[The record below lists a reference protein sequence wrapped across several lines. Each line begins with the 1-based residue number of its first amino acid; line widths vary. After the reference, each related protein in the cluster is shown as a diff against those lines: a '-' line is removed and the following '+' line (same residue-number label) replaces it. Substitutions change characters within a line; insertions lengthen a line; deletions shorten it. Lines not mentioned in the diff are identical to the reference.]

1 MSSQVEKSTPDWK
14 KFLQLGEKLLAE
26 PLASVQQDL
35 IESTI
40 RQILKARAVV
50 WLAEPYY
57 PLPGQVDV
65 KTIPAQKMPP
75 LVAKAFKNHRC
86 CYQDTASDK
95 ISTRNPIVSDQ
106 VALPLMA
113 HNDLLGIVE
122 AHRPASHPFS
132 TEELHF
138 LDGLTSNAAL
148 SMQITRQIAIKNW
161 RSEQLALVQTVS
173 NQIANLVDLD
183 DLSLQVTH
191 LIQDTFH
198 YYYVAVFIAEDS
210 KLTLAGDTLT
220 QPDSKSSPIKINAQW
235 GEGMVGTTAEKGVE
249 LVAQDVKLEPSYCY
263 VDLLPD
269 TKSEA
274 TIPLKIE
281 NRVLGVMD
289 VQSDQLDAFHEFDIV
304 LLRSLA
310 DNIALAIENSR
321 IYSHLLQRADQIAA
335 VLDVS
340 HALNSILDPD
350 LLLQEIVRLIHDRFG
365 YPFVHLFTVQPDTK
379 KVIYRAGSGPR
390 SGVFLREQVAYN
402 VDDPLG
408 IIPWVARTGKSLLAN
423 DVSAEPLYRP
433 ANMFPSGTK
442 SELAVPLSLGDNVLG
457 VLDMQSDQQGR
468 FNDEDRTLIEALAAS
483 IAVTLRNASL
493 YRSEQWRRQVADS
506 FRDVARLLS
515 SNSPLENLLETI
527 LDKLEANL
535 PCDAS
540 AIWLLEEPQLQEH
553 ALGQELEL
561 AAVHGVDAEKII
573 RMRREAPDI
582 RQWLDSTLT
591 VAEPSIRKPGD
602 PFGPLGAA
610 LDYPSDY
617 SSIAAPLRSGNQMLG
632 TLSLAYHDPGRYG
645 PEASAIVA
653 TFASYAA
660 VAIQNA
666 RTYANAQAQA
676 WSSTVLLQVAQAVQE
691 MSSLEDLL
699 ETMARLTPL
708 LVGMKQC
715 AFFLWDEGLGGFV
728 YETGHGLELPAKG
741 TLSKLDNSQAF
752 ARLAAQKSTL
762 FLQDAGKDLNLSLG
776 DLQPGKNTQ
785 VLIPLVAHDE
795 LLGAFLVIHQQPAE
809 RGAGTGFDD
818 RTLAI
823 LHGIA
828 NQTATAIE
836 NIKLL
841 EARQEDSYVT
851 AVLLQV
857 AQAVVSQNSLDDIL
871 ENILHLLPI
880 LIGIDACILYDWD
893 KQQDTFTPLKAIFS
907 DQTQE
912 TAVLARNY
920 PASTAPLLAAIA
932 RQDTMAFC
940 TLENR
945 SVPPTR
951 WPSLS
956 CAEPGTTPSREDQM
970 KGTLLLGF
978 PISVKGEVL
987 GVLLAWEQQ
996 IPLQFHEKRV
1006 EIMNGVAQQIALAI
1020 QNNRL
1025 EQEKAGQER
1034 LQQELQ
1040 LARRIQETFLPTHLP
1055 EMPGWE
1061 LDMRWQTARQVGG
1074 DFYDVIRLHK
1084 NRLALVI
1091 ADVSDKG
1098 IPAALYMTVV
1108 RTLIRAY
1115 AQNSDSPAAV
1125 LRHVNSLLYRNTPDG
1140 MFVTTAMVMLDAG
1153 SGRLTYA
1160 NAGHCLP
1167 LHYHAASRKITAL
1180 PKGGIALGVLDD
1192 VRYQE
1197 YPIQIDSK
1205 DSLIFYTDGV
1215 TECFS
1220 PNGETFGENRLYRA
1234 ILKQKG
1240 KSICDMLE
1248 SIETSLVAFRQTE
1261 PISDDI
1267 TIIAAQRL

>member
-1 MSSQVEKSTPDWK
+1 MSAKADKSSPDWK
-14 KFLQLGEKLLAE
+14 QFLQLGEELLAE
-26 PLASVQQDL
+26 PLASKQQEL
-35 IESTI
+35 IKSAI
-40 RQILKARAVV
+40 QQFLKARADV

-57 PLPGQVDV
+57 PLPGQAAVQ
-65 KTIPAQKMPP
+65 TIPSPKMPP
-75 LVAKAFKNHRC
+75 LVARALKNRRSC
-86 CYQDTASDK
+86 FQNTTTNK
-95 ISTRNPIVSDQ
+95 ISLASPTAADRA
-106 VALPLMA
+106 ALPLMA
-113 HNDLLGIVE
+113 HNDLLGVVE
-122 AHRPASHPFS
+122 VHRTAGKPF
-132 TEELHF
+132 TLEELHF
-138 LDGLTSNAAL
+138 LDGLVSNAAL

-183 DLSLQVTH
+183 ELSLQVTH

-198 YYYVAVFIAEDS
+198 YYYVAIFIAEDG

-220 QPDSKSSPIKINAQW
+220 QPDSKGSPVKIDAQW
-235 GEGMVGTTAEKGVE
+235 GEGMVGTTAEKGIE
-249 LVAQDVKLEPSYCY
+249 MVAQDVRQEPSYCY

-289 VQSDQLDAFHEFDIV
+289 VQSNQLDAFHEFDIV

-310 DNIALAIENSR
+310 DNIALAIEDSR
-321 IYSHLLQRADQIAA
+321 IYSSLRKRADQIAA
-335 VLDVS
+335 ILEVS
-340 HALNSILDPD
+340 HALNSILETDS
-350 LLLQEIVRLIHDRFG
+350 LLQEIVRLIHDRFD
-365 YPFVHLFTVQPDTK
+365 YPFVHLFTVQAEEK

-390 SGVFLREQVAYN
+390 SGVFLREQVAY
-402 VDDPLG
+402 DLDAPLG

-433 ANMFPSGTK
+433 ADMFPNGTK
-442 SELAVPLSLGDNVLG
+442 SELTVPLSLGNNVLG
-457 VLDMQSDQQGR
+457 VLDIQSDQPGR
-468 FNDEDRTLIEALAAS
+468 FNEEDQALIEALAAS
-483 IAVTLRNASL
+483 IAVTLRNANL
-493 YRSEQWRRQVADS
+493 YHSEQWQRQVADS

-515 SNSPLENLLETI
+515 SNSPLERLLETI

-540 AIWLLEEPQLQEH
+540 AIWLLEEPKPLEH

-561 AAVHGVDAEKII
+561 AAVHGVDAEKIV
-573 RMRREAPDI
+573 RVRREAKDI
-582 RQWLDSTLT
+582 RQWLDSALT
-591 VAEPSIRKPGD
+591 VAEPSIRAPGD

-610 LDYPSDY
+610 LEYPPDY
-617 SSIAAPLRSGNQMLG
+617 SSIAAPLRSGDQVLG
-632 TLSLAYHDPGRYG
+632 ILSLAYHDPGRYG

-699 ETMARLTPL
+699 VTMARLTPL
-708 LVGMKQC
+708 LIGLKQC
-715 AFFLWDEGLGGFV
+715 AFFLWDEDLDGFV
-728 YETGHGLELPAKG
+728 YETGQGLELPAKG
-741 TLSKLDNSQAF
+741 ILSKTQDSPAF

-762 FLQDAGKDLNLSLG
+762 FLQNAAQELNMPLG
-776 DLQPGKNTQ
+776 GLQPGKNTQ
-785 VLIPLVAHDE
+785 VLIPLVSHGD

-809 RGAGTGFDD
+809 RGASAGFDD

-828 NQTATAIE
+828 NQTAVAIE

-880 LIGIDACILYDWD
+880 LIGIDACILYEWD
-893 KQQDTFTPLKAIFS
+893 KSQDTFTPLKAVTDS
-907 DQTQE
+907 HSQE
-912 TAVLARNY
+912 SAVLAKKY
-920 PASTAPLLAAIA
+920 ASAAAPLLAAITRRDA
-932 RQDTMAFC
+932 MAFC
-940 TLENR
+940 MLEN
-945 SVPPTR
+945 SSIAPTR
-951 WPSLS
+951 WPSLV
-956 CAEPGTTPSREDQM
+956 CAEPGSSPSREDLL
-970 KGTLLLGF
+970 KGNLLLGF
-978 PISVKGEVL
+978 PISVKGEVF
-987 GVLLAWEQQ
+987 GVLLAREQQ
-996 IPLQFHEKRV
+996 IPIQFHEKRV

-1020 QNNRL
+1020 QNERL
-1025 EQEKAGQER
+1025 EKEKAGQER
-1034 LQQELQ
+1034 LQQEIQ
-1040 LARRIQETFLPTHLP
+1040 LARRIQETFLPNQLP
-1055 EMPGWE
+1055 EIPGWE
-1061 LDMRWQTARQVGG
+1061 LDVRWQTARQVGG

-1084 NRLALVI
+1084 NHLALVI

-1115 AQNSDSPAAV
+1115 AQNSDSPAAI
-1125 LRHVNSLLYRNTPDG
+1125 LRHVNELLYRDTPDG
-1140 MFVTTAMVMLDAG
+1140 MFVTAAMVLLDVD
-1153 SGRLTYA
+1153 SGQLTYA

-1167 LHYHAASRKITAL
+1167 VHYRTGSNKISVL
-1180 PKGGIALGVLDD
+1180 PKGGIALGVLGN
-1192 VRYQE
+1192 VHYQE
-1197 YPIQIDSK
+1197 TQLQIEPGDSII
-1205 DSLIFYTDGV
+1205 LYTDGV

-1220 PNGETFGENRLYRA
+1220 PDGETFGEDRLYQA

-1240 KSICDMLE
+1240 KSICNMLE

>member
-1 MSSQVEKSTPDWK
+1 MSSKAEKSVPDWK
-14 KFLQLGEKLLAE
+14 QFLELGEKLLAE
-26 PLASVQQDL
+26 PLASNQRILIKSAIQQY
-35 IESTI
+35 
-40 RQILKARAVV
+40 LKARATL

-57 PLPGQVDV
+57 PLPGQANVRTV
-65 KTIPAQKMPP
+65 PSQKMPV
-75 LVAKAFKNHRC
+75 LVAEALKNRRP
-86 CYQDTASDK
+86 CYQNTAANK
-95 ISTRNPIVSDQ
+95 ISHHTAIVSDQ

-113 HNDLLGIVE
+113 HTDLLGVVE
-122 AHRPASHPFS
+122 VHRPTSHMFS
-132 TEELHF
+132 LEELHF
-138 LDGLTSNAAL
+138 LDGLVSNAAL

-173 NQIANLVDLD
+173 NQIANLADLD
-183 DLSLQVTH
+183 ELSLQVTH

-198 YYYVAVFIAEDS
+198 YYYVAIFISEENR
-210 KLTLAGDTLT
+210 LTLAGDTLT
-220 QPDSKSSPIKINAQW
+220 QPDSKSSPIKITAQW

-249 LVAQDVKLEPSYCY
+249 LVAQDVRLEPSYCY
-263 VDLLPD
+263 IDLLPK
-269 TKSEA
+269 TKSET

-281 NRVLGVMD
+281 KRVLGVMD
-289 VQSDQLDAFHEFDIV
+289 VQSNQLDAFHEFDIV

-310 DNIALAIENSR
+310 DNIALAIEDSR
-321 IYSHLLQRADQIAA
+321 IYSHLRQRADQIAA

-340 HALNSILDPD
+340 HALNSILETDS
-350 LLLQEIVRLIHDRFG
+350 LLQEIVCLIHDRFD
-365 YPFVHLFTVQPDTK
+365 YQFVHLFIVQANEK
-379 KVIYRAGSGPR
+379 KVIYRAGSGQR
-390 SGVFLREQVAYN
+390 SGVFLREQIAY
-402 VDDPLG
+402 DLDAPLG

-423 DVSAEPLYRP
+423 DVSAEPLYRS
-433 ANMFPSGTK
+433 ADMFPSGTK
-442 SELAVPLSLGDNVLG
+442 SELAVPLSLGGKVLG
-457 VLDMQSDQQGR
+457 VLDMQSDQLGR
-468 FNDEDRTLIEALAAS
+468 FNDEDRALIEALAAS

-515 SNSPLENLLETI
+515 SNSPLEDLLETI

-540 AIWLLEEPQLQEH
+540 AIWLLEEPKPLDH

-573 RMRREAPDI
+573 RVRRETKDI
-582 RQWLDSTLT
+582 RLWLDSVLT
-591 VAEPSIRKPGD
+591 VAEPSIRQPTD

-610 LDYPSDY
+610 LNYSPDY
-617 SSIAAPLRSGNQMLG
+617 SSIAAPLRSGNEVLG
-632 TLSLAYHDPGRYG
+632 ILSLAYHDPGRYG

-666 RTYANAQAQA
+666 RTYANAQTQA

-699 ETMARLTPL
+699 VTMARLTPL

-715 AFFLWDEGLGGFV
+715 AFFLWDKDLDGFV
-728 YETGHGLELPAKG
+728 YEAGQGLDSPSRG
-741 TLSKLDNSQAF
+741 TLSKLQDSPAF
-752 ARLAAQKSTL
+752 AQLAAQKNTL
-762 FLQDAGKDLNLSLG
+762 FLQDAAKELNLPLG
-776 DLQPGKNTQ
+776 SLQPGKNTQ
-785 VLIPLVAHDE
+785 VLIPLVSHGE
-795 LLGAFLVIHQQPAE
+795 LLGAFLVIHQQSAE
-809 RGAGTGFDD
+809 RGTGAGFDD

-828 NQTATAIE
+828 NQTAVAIE
-836 NIKLL
+836 NIRLL

-893 KQQDTFTPLKAIFS
+893 KSQDTFVPLKAVTGS
-907 DQTQE
+907 HSQE
-912 TAVLARNY
+912 SAVLAKKY
-920 PASTAPLLAAIA
+920 PASTAPLLTAIA
-932 RQDTMAFC
+932 QRDAMAFC
-940 TLENR
+940 TLESS
-945 SVPPTR
+945 SVSPTR
-951 WPSLS
+951 WPTLS
-956 CAEPGTTPSREDQM
+956 CPEPGASPSREDLL
-970 KGTLLLGF
+970 KGNLLLGF
-978 PISVKGEVL
+978 PISVKGEVF
-987 GVLLAWEQQ
+987 GVLLAREQQ
-996 IPLQFHEKRV
+996 IPIRFHEKRV

-1020 QNNRL
+1020 QNERL
-1025 EQEKAGQER
+1025 QQEKVGQER

-1055 EMPGWE
+1055 EVPGWE
-1061 LDMRWQTARQVGG
+1061 LDVRWQTARQVGG

-1115 AQNSDSPAAV
+1115 AQNSDSPAAI
-1125 LRHVNSLLYRNTPDG
+1125 LRHVNELLYRDTPDG
-1140 MFVTTAMVMLDAG
+1140 MFVTAAMVLLDANLG
-1153 SGRLTYA
+1153 LLTYA

-1167 LHYHAASRKITAL
+1167 LHYHAASKNITAL
-1180 PKGGIALGVLDD
+1180 PKGGIALGVLGN

-1197 YPIQIDSK
+1197 YPIQIDPK
-1205 DSLIFYTDGV
+1205 DSIILYTDGV

-1220 PNGETFGENRLYRA
+1220 PGGETFGEDRLYQA

-1240 KSICDMLE
+1240 KSICNMLE
-1248 SIETSLVAFRQTE
+1248 SIESSLVAFRQTE